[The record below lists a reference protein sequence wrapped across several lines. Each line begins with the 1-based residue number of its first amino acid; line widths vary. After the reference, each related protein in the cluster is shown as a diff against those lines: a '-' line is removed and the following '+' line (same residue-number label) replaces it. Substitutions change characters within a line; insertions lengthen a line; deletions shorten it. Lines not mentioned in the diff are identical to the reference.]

1 MSAPLK
7 EITLRKYERP
17 RAAQE
22 RELFRRICLSLGV
35 LQPNDRRDTVV
46 DVLHALFRTYARGEQ
61 PNLEEL
67 MDELKAMDV
76 TEGLAASNLRRHLRR
91 LAALHLV
98 ERSKNR
104 YRFTEGVSPVEAFS
118 FTRRYL
124 IDDVTERIEEY
135 LRAGEEAVGIER
147 DGP

>member
-1 MSAPLK
+1 MAAPLK

-17 RAAQE
+17 RSTQE

-35 LQPNDRRDTVV
+35 LQPNDRRDTIV
-46 DVLHALFRTYARGEQ
+46 DVLHALFRTHARGEQ
-61 PNLEEL
+61 STLEEL
-67 MDELKAMDV
+67 VNELKTMGV

-124 IDDVTERIEEY
+124 IDDVAERIEEY
-135 LRAGEEAVGIER
+135 LRAGEEVVGIER
-147 DGP
+147 DQP